1 MINFLLSLS
10 AQAQEARKK
19 ERKVCSSH
27 AVLSCVCILFSI
39 DYIQTLL
46 LIRGKGLF
54 LIDYNNIYN

>member
-10 AQAQEARKK
+10 AEAQQAS
-19 ERKVCSSH
+19 KVCSSH
-27 AVLSCVCILFSI
+27 AVLPCVCILFSI
-39 DYIQTLL
+39 NYIQTLL